1 MNRLKTLREQKGLGQ
16 KEVAYHLKV
25 SQPTIS
31 DWEKGR
37 KTPSAKS
44 TAKLADYFQVTVDY
58 LLGRS
63 DDPNNA
69 PVFSQKTIKIPVLGK
84 VQAGIPIEA
93 VEEIID
99 YEEIPCGWTAGGA
112 EFFALQIR
120 GNSMEPQIKEGD
132 VVIVRRQEDVDSGNI
147 AVVLVKGETAT
158 VKKIKKQP
166 NGILLVSF
174 NLNYEPMFFSNQ
186 QIEELPVKILGRV
199 IESRGKW

>member
-1 MNRLKTLREQKGLGQ
+1 MNQLKTLREQKGLGQ
-16 KEVAYHLKV
+16 KELAAAIKV

-31 DWEKGR
+31 DWENGR

-58 LLGRS
+58 LLGRC
-63 DDPNNA
+63 DHPQNIP
-69 PVFSQKTIKIPVLGK
+69 PVPKKSIKIPVLGK

-93 VEEIID
+93 IEDILD
-99 YEEIPCGWTAGGA
+99 YEEIPQEWTHGGA

-120 GNSMEPQIKEGD
+120 GNSMEPHMKEGD
-132 VVIVRRQEDVDSGNI
+132 VVIVRRQNDVDSGNI
-147 AVVLVKGETAT
+147 AVVLVKGESAT
-158 VKKIKKQP
+158 VKKIKKQT

-174 NLNYEPMFFSNQ
+174 NLDYEPMFFSNQ
-186 QIEELPVKILGRV
+186 QIEDLPVTILGRV